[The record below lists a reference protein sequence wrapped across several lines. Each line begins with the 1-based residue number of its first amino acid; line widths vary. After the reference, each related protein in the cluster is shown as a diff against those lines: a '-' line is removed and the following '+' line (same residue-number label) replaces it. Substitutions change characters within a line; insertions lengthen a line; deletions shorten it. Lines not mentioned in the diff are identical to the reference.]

1 MGDLSQPLELRA
13 APGSQ
18 DLRDAGRS
26 QKNLPLALLEFLKCG
41 FEDEC
46 RGLMGGELA
55 REERIKLCVT
65 DYFME
70 LAQVE
75 LWKLDI
81 FNVPFQS
88 IYPLIQARNETL
100 PGMRAP
106 RTWKLSLFLS
116 SLYFKC

>member
-18 DLRDAGRS
+18 DLRVAGRS

-55 REERIKLCVT
+55 REELIKLCVI

-70 LAQVE
+70 HLHR
-75 LWKLDI
+75 L
-81 FNVPFQS
+81 NS
-88 IYPLIQARNETL
+88 GN
-100 PGMRAP
+100 
-106 RTWKLSLFLS
+106 
-116 SLYFKC
+116 